1 MKKQS
6 FVWTLGFLLRKSHM
20 LPKKRGQRTCVIP
33 LPTSIHPTHYDN
45 EVGDYGD
52 DIPLRKNTNLT
63 LPMILARSIIATP
76 AAAATLIRIQPFRC

>member
-1 MKKQS
+1 MEACSWQKFKSVFLKQFDFMKNQS

-45 EVGDYGD
+45 EVGDYRN
-52 DIPLRKNTNLT
+52 DIPLRKKN
-63 LPMILARSIIATP
+63 
-76 AAAATLIRIQPFRC
+76 